1 MKRGK
6 HMNFLYDLYISRTE
20 EECGKKY
27 RAEYLIGTFQ
37 TKDDAT
43 TAMKEAMS
51 EGKPFSKPDCEPR
64 IQEVELVGEIL
75 NINSVYRFFG
85 YNKDGDIICSSYYA
99 EKATA
104 IQDFIKAKKNIC
116 GHNWS
121 LNTYKLG

>member
-1 MKRGK
+1 
-6 HMNFLYDLYISRTE
+6 MNILYDLYISLTE
-20 EECGKKY
+20 EECGK
-27 RAEYLIGTFQ
+27 EYWTEHLVGTFK
-37 TKDDAT
+37 TKEEAI

-64 IQEVELVGEIL
+64 IQKVELVGEIL

-99 EKATA
+99 EKDTA

-116 GHNWS
+116 GYNWS

>member
-1 MKRGK
+1 
-6 HMNFLYDLYISRTE
+6 MNILYDLYISCTE

-27 RAEYLIGTFQ
+27 WAEHLIGTFK
-37 TKDDAT
+37 TKDKAT
-43 TAMKEAMS
+43 TTMKKVMS

-75 NINSVYRFFG
+75 NVDSVYRFFG

-104 IQDFIKAKKNIC
+104 IQDFIRAKKNNY
-116 GHNWS
+116 GRDWS